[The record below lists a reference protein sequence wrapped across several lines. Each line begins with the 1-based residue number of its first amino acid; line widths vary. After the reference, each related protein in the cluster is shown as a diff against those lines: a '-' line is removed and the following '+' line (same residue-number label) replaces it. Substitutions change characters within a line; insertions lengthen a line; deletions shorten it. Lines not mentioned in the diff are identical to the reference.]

1 MANQLSVLLNH
12 IVSVFE
18 ADPLVNTI
26 VFKDDDTTDVEKE
39 NIYPLVTIRLLASPA
54 PDQNFRAYALSVEVL
69 NQRDDTKTATP
80 SKLLT
85 DTNYID
91 NVGVCDSIANNFIM
105 EILKTHNNFDIN
117 IIDDSI
123 TDFEPVKKDDRNMLD
138 GVIFQCTFSIHQN
151 DI

>member
-54 PDQNFRAYALSVEVL
+54 PDQNFRAYTISIEVL
-69 NQRDDTKTATP
+69 NQRDDIK
-80 SKLLT
+80 
-85 DTNYID
+85 YILP
-91 NVGVCDSIANNFIM
+91 
-105 EILKTHNNFDIN
+105 EINGNIFGPTFD
-117 IIDDSI
+117 
-123 TDFEPVKKDDRNMLD
+123 E
-138 GVIFQCTFSIHQN
+138 TFN
-151 DI
+151 